1 MRDIAINR
9 IMTTDPATVAP
20 GDPISVAKE
29 RLESG
34 QIHHLPVV
42 ENGAL
47 VGIVSTSDLL
57 KFHMLDGDAAALS
70 STTVAQIMEPE
81 PVVLQSDASLRDAAA
96 ALSIGGYH
104 ALPVVEPD
112 HTLVGIVTSVDLVMY
127 LLQQLPRGDGSIRD
141 DGDSVS
147 GAQVSDSVIKQVI
160 QQAEQDVLQGS
171 GAQEQARVL
180 LHLRDR
186 NRLLEGMRQAAEH
199 YMRSGHG
206 EREHSVLVKQLSDL
220 QE

>member
-9 IMTTDPATVAP
+9 IMTTDPATVVP

-29 RLESG
+29 KLESG
-34 QIHHLPVV
+34 QIHHLAVV
-42 ENGAL
+42 EEGTL

-57 KFHMLDGDAAALS
+57 KFHLLDGDAAALS

-81 PVVLQSDASLRDAAA
+81 PVVLPSDASLRDAAA

-112 HTLVGIVTSVDLVMY
+112 RTLVGIVTSVDLVMY
-127 LLQQLPRGDGSIRD
+127 LLQQIARGDGSIRED
-141 DGDSVS
+141 ADSVS
-147 GAQVSDSVIKQVI
+147 GAHISDSVIKKVI
-160 QQAEQDVLQGS
+160 EQAEQDVVQGG
-171 GAQEQARVL
+171 GAQEQSRVL

-186 NRLLEGMRQAAEH
+186 NRLLESMRKAAEL

-206 EREHSVLVKQLSDL
+206 EREHSVLVRCLSDL
-220 QE
+220 QK